1 MFNNPFSK
9 LRREGDMT
17 DMEVTEHQEEK
28 RSTGKIIKLSKEGWG
43 FISSKEIPFTR
54 IFFHWSSLKQNTK
67 NFADLKVGMKV
78 EFTPA
83 PAQDG
88 KGTRA
93 IKIMVMESEPKA
105 E

>member
-1 MFNNPFSK
+1 MT
-9 LRREGDMT
+9 T
-17 DMEVTEHQEEK
+17 DMVEQTPEA
-28 RSTGKIIKLSKEGWG
+28 RLTGKIIKLSKEGWG
-43 FISSKEIPFTR
+43 FISSKEVPFTR

-67 NFADLKVGMKV
+67 NFTELKVGMKV

-93 IKIMVMESEPKA
+93 IKIVVIESDSESK
-105 E
+105 